1 MSATQLATPPPS
13 VLRMA
18 EGGIHFDG
26 VRAVDGVTLEV
37 RSGEVLGLIGPNGSG
52 KTSTLNL
59 LSGMLRATSGSIHLD
74 DHDLTRLSMR
84 RRTRFGVVR
93 TFQSGRVFGRLTIAE
108 NVEAA
113 ALGGG
118 LRRREARQLTADI
131 LAELGLEDVAHQQAD
146 ALTAGRI
153 RITAIAR
160 ALASRPRFLL
170 LDEPAAGQNESEAI
184 ALITAIREFAQRRGC
199 GVLLVEHDMSVVMGT
214 CDRLHV
220 LDSGRTVTEGE
231 PALVRRDPKV
241 IEIYFGKRHDH
252 DAER

>member
-1 MSATQLATPPPS
+1 MTATTTTPPPS

-26 VRAVDGVTLEV
+26 VKAVDGVTIEL
-37 RSGEVLGLIGPNGSG
+37 RAGEVLGLIGPNGSG

-59 LSGMLRATSGSIHLD
+59 LSGMLCATSGTIHLD
-74 DHDLTRLSMR
+74 NHDLTKLSMR
-84 RRTRFGVVR
+84 KRTRHGVVR
-93 TFQSGRVFGRLTIAE
+93 TFQSGRVFNRLTIFE

-118 LRRREARQLTADI
+118 LRRKDARSLTTEI
-131 LAELGLEDVAHQQAD
+131 LAELSLADVAAQRAD
-146 ALTAGRI
+146 TLTAGRI

-160 ALASRPRFLL
+160 ALASRPKFLL
-170 LDEPAAGQNESEAI
+170 LDEPAAGQNEAEAI
-184 ALITAIREFAQRRGC
+184 ALISAIREFAHRRGC

-231 PALVRRDPKV
+231 PAKVRRDPKV